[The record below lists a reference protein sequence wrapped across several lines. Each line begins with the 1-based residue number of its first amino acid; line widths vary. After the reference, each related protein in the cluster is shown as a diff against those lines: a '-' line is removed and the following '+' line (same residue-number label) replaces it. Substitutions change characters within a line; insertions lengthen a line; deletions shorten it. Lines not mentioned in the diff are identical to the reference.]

1 MNIRQA
7 IKSNMTAADFIVNGY
22 LADLTPEEMLARP
35 APGANH
41 TAWQV
46 GHLIASEC
54 YLVDKAVPGK
64 APALPAGFAEKHK
77 KETAGK
83 DNPADFLSKEE
94 YLQIWKDVRNGTLSA
109 VEGLSDADFDKPA
122 TGVPPMLKTVGDTLL
137 FIPMHWV
144 MHAGQW
150 AVTRRKLGRAP
161 LF

>member
-1 MNIRQA
+1 MDIKQA
-7 IKSNMTAADFIVNGY
+7 IKANMAAADFMVNAY

-35 APGANH
+35 VPGANH

-46 GHLIASEC
+46 GHLITSEC

-77 KETAGK
+77 KDTAGN
-83 DNPADFLSKEE
+83 DRPEDFLSKEE
-94 YLQIWKDVRNGTLSA
+94 YLKIFQDVRNGTLSA
-109 VEGLSDADFDKPA
+109 VESLSDADFDKPA